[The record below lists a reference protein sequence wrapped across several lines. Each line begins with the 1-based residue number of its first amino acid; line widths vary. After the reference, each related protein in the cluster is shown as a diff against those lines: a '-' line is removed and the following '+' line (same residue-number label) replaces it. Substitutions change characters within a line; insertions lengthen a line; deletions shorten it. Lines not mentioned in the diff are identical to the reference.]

1 MLKLQKKNLKS
12 YQISKIEKYFS
23 LFLGS
28 TSWFPYSLK
37 MFKAAGTGVEVINQ
51 VWYLIWKWINCRSL
65 WQFSLCTLKT
75 NDILKNACI
84 SKLSC
89 NFLEDVDTV
98 LASNFG
104 NEKLENEF
112 EVLYLKPLSNTVL
125 LLEGKKFQKKPFY
138 NLD

>member
-1 MLKLQKKNLKS
+1 
-12 YQISKIEKYFS
+12 
-23 LFLGS
+23 
-28 TSWFPYSLK
+28 

-104 NEKLENEF
+104 NEEIRKCASSPIAETF
-112 EVLYLKPLSNTVL
+112 CQSL
-125 LLEGKKFQKKPFY
+125 LDEKKFQKS
-138 NLD
+138 LSET